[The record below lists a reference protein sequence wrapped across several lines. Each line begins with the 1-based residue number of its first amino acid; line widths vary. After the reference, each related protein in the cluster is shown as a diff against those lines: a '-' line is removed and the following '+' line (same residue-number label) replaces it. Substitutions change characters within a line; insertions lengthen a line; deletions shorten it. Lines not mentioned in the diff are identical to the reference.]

1 MTLRQLVLKFRSISP
16 LLVFVLV
23 ILYFSLFSP
32 GHKFISTKNIINIL
46 VFGSEFSI
54 LVLGVGL
61 LMISAEFD
69 LSVGSII
76 VFCSFMFIFF
86 FEQGISPVWGT
97 FIVLAIGACI
107 GFIHGVIT
115 TKGGIPSFLTTLG
128 GMMFWRGFTLLISRG
143 GSRPFY
149 PERFPVF
156 SSIMAGR
163 IGGFLPTQA
172 LWFVALAAI
181 LTLLL
186 HFHKFGNWIFST
198 GGNKEA
204 AKAMGINTDRVKV
217 ICFMIVGFLC
227 ALVAVMMVVRTSGFS
242 SRIAEGWELM
252 AIAACVV
259 GGVALWGGTGNMA
272 GIVFGTLTI
281 SAIKNGLVV
290 LRISYSWTYIVFGV
304 VIISSVLFNSY
315 LDKKRSSMRVT
326 SSKRPTENNNHGT

>member
-1 MTLRQLVLKFRSISP
+1 MTLRQLFLKFRSISP
-16 LLVFVLV
+16 LLVFILV
-23 ILYFSLFSP
+23 FLFFSFFSP
-32 GHKFISTKNIINIL
+32 GHKFTSIKNIRNIL

-76 VFCSFMFIFF
+76 AFCSFIFVFF
-86 FEQGISPVWGT
+86 FEQGISPLWGT
-97 FIVLAIGACI
+97 LIVVVIGACI
-107 GFIHGVIT
+107 GFINGVIT

-128 GMMFWRGFTLLISRG
+128 GMMFWRGFTLLISKG

-156 SSIMAGR
+156 SNIMAGR

-172 LWFVALAAI
+172 LWFVALAAV

-186 HFHKFGNWIFST
+186 HFHRFGNWIFST

-204 AKAMGINTDRVKV
+204 AKAMGINTDRVKIV
-217 ICFMIVGFLC
+217 CFMIVGVLC
-227 ALVAVMMVVRTSGFS
+227 ALVAVMIVVRTSGFS

-252 AIAACVV
+252 AIAASVV
-259 GGVALWGGTGNMA
+259 GGVALWGGTGSMA
-272 GIVFGTLTI
+272 GIILGALTI
-281 SAIKNGLVV
+281 SVIKNGLVT

-304 VIISSVLFNSY
+304 VIISSVLVHRY
-315 LDKKRSSMRVT
+315 VDKKRVSIRVN
-326 SSKRPTENNNHGT
+326 SDSPTKNNNHQA